1 MPFSIP
7 HMPAIE
13 ENQDGLSQGWGGE
26 GGSALRDRAAEGR
39 TCRAGLQDTH
49 RTSAAKGL
57 S

>member
-1 MPFSIP
+1 MPFSIA

-26 GGSALRDRAAEGR
+26 GESALRDRAAEGR